1 MLSWKL
7 NIQAFKNIN
16 RFGTKSCSFWMKIC
30 KMCEKLTKNCH
41 RAVKLTPFKVLSWKI
56 FASYQ
61 KILFSFSESWIIELE
76 KILYND
82 RPIMSPSGSK
92 LAKCKIFRKS
102 KFAMKQNHYNELQNR
117 FSQKRLVQKFQSLH
131 FWKPLGVHFD
141 LVESK
146 PRGHFFFTSYTLQ
159 NLWQHV
165 RWPIL

>member
-7 NIQAFKNIN
+7 NIWAFKNIN

-41 RAVKLTPFKVLSWKI
+41 RAVKLTPFKVLSWKF

-76 KILYND
+76 KILCND

-102 KFAMKQNHYNELQNR
+102 KNAMKQNHYNELQNR
-117 FSQKRLVQKFQSLH
+117 FSQQKRILPICREPVFDYYHHVGSESVVTSEAW
-131 FWKPLGVHFD
+131 FW
-141 LVESK
+141 
-146 PRGHFFFTSYTLQ
+146 RWFFFRGACCGFTA
-159 NLWQHV
+159 
-165 RWPIL
+165 